1 MWLTPPEVEA
11 WHELVRMLTPLGL
24 FTEAD
29 RISLSLICEMLVR
42 YRAIKAA
49 LQVMSDEDA
58 ATYGVLMKTKG
69 GNVIQ
74 NPMVGALNK
83 VRAQLSR
90 ELQKFGM
97 DPSSR
102 SQIEVA
108 GQVVDPI
115 MKKYGLAS

>member
-1 MWLTPPEVEA
+1 
-11 WHELVRMLTPLGL
+11 MLEPLGL
-24 FTEAD
+24 FTVAD

-42 YRAIKAA
+42 YGEIKKRLDGMAR
-49 LQVMSDEDA
+49 DDDT
-58 ATYGVLMKTKG
+58 TYGVLMKTKG

-83 VRAQLSR
+83 IRSQLSR

-108 GQVVDPI
+108 GQLTDPI
-115 MKKYGLAS
+115 MAKYGIKR

>member
-1 MWLTPPEVEA
+1 
-11 WHELVRMLTPLGL
+11 MLTPLGL

-29 RISLSLICEMLVR
+29 RISLSLICEMLLR
-42 YRAIKAA
+42 YREIKKA

-58 ATYGVLMKTKG
+58 STYGVLMKTRG
-69 GNVIQ
+69 GNVVQ

-108 GQVVDPI
+108 GQIVDPI
-115 MKKYGLAS
+115 MQKYGLKLA